1 MKAVIDVCGRTVGI
15 VGARG
20 INNYGGYERML
31 ADLVPRLVQKGYSVR
46 CSCEKPAGGER
57 IADDTGA
64 TLDYFP
70 LEAPA
75 NYAFRKAFEL
85 FYDFFFVLKYA
96 LVCDVIYVLGI
107 YGGAAL
113 LVPRLLGREVI
124 VNTDG
129 LEWERS
135 KYNIVERSIIVLF
148 FAVSLILAT
157 KIVVD
162 NKELRRF
169 IGARHDAK
177 IYYIPYGVTPQRPQQ
192 WDATKLGY
200 YISEK
205 LGAGAI
211 EPGKYWLC
219 VSRLEPENNIDLI
232 VKGFAEAN
240 PKYPLLVV
248 GDFTSDRYRKHVHEQ
263 ASNGSSAN
271 IHFLGAIYDS
281 EFLWM
286 PRQHCLAYIH
296 GHSVGGTNPSLL
308 EAMISKNLIIAHG
321 NPFNKEVC
329 GRFAH
334 YFSNSTDLHDLVTSI
349 ETSAGEPSEFRS
361 KVYKRAIAAYSWNHV
376 VTAYDR
382 LFSRDDKRARKRGE
396 TDAYAARK
404 SHRRHFSLPHRNH

>member
-1 MKAVIDVCGRTVGI
+1 
-15 VGARG
+15 
-20 INNYGGYERML
+20 
-31 ADLVPRLVQKGYSVR
+31 
-46 CSCEKPAGGER
+46 
-57 IADDTGA
+57 
-64 TLDYFP
+64 
-70 LEAPA
+70 
-75 NYAFRKAFEL
+75 
-85 FYDFFFVLKYA
+85 
-96 LVCDVIYVLGI
+96 
-107 YGGAAL
+107 
-113 LVPRLLGREVI
+113 LLGREVI

-135 KYNIVERSIIVLF
+135 KYNIVERSIIVLY
-148 FAVSLILAT
+148 FAVSLNLAT

-177 IYYIPYGVTPQRPQQ
+177 ISYIPYGVTPQRPQQ

-211 EPGKYWLC
+211 EPGKYWLL

-248 GDFTSDRYRKHVHEQ
+248 GDFTSDGYRKHVHEQ
-263 ASNGSSAN
+263 ASNGSSAT

-281 EFLWM
+281 EILWM
-286 PRQHCLAYIH
+286 LRQHCLAYLH

-308 EAMISKNLIIAHG
+308 EAMISKNLIIAHD
-321 NPFNKEVC
+321 NPFNKEVA

-334 YFSNSTDLHDLVTSI
+334 YFSTSADVSNIVTSK
-349 ETSAGEPSEFRS
+349 ETRAREPSPFCS
-361 KVYKRAIAAYSWNHV
+361 KVHERAVEAYSWDRV
-376 VTAYDR
+376 MASYDELVSGDGYKAPR
-382 LFSRDDKRARKRGE
+382 AERDAG
-396 TDAYAARK
+396 YV
-404 SHRRHFSLPHRNH
+404 SHRHNQ